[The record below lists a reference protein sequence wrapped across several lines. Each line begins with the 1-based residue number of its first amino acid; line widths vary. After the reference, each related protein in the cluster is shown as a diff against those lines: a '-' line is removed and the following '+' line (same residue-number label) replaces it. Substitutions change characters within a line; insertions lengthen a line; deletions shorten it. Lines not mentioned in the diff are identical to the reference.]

1 MLTPAAQYLTYAE
14 AVMLY
19 QQLQASGVDALV
31 KTGGPPTFPF
41 GEGMY
46 YQLLIE
52 ETDTVAARAVVE
64 AFELQRATSLAPR
77 CPRCGTPDPVPVL
90 RLAWWKRLF
99 YVGTTLHECRSCGAE
114 FPR

>member
-14 AVMLY
+14 AVALY
-19 QQLQASGVDALV
+19 QQLQAAGVGALV

-52 ETDTVAARAVVE
+52 EADTASARAVVE
-64 AFELQRATSLAPR
+64 AFEQQRTTPAAPR
-77 CPRCGTPDPVPVL
+77 CPRCGTPDPVPVS
-90 RLAWWKRLF
+90 RPAWWKRLF
-99 YVGTTLHECRSCGAE
+99 YAGTTLHKCRSCGAE

>member
-14 AVMLY
+14 AVALY
-19 QQLQASGVDALV
+19 QQLQAAGVAALV

-52 ETDTVAARAVVE
+52 EADVAQAQTAVE
-64 AFELQRATSLAPR
+64 AFELQRATPVALR
-77 CPRCGTPDPVPVL
+77 CPRCGAPEPAPVL

-99 YVGTTLHECRSCGAE
+99 YAGTTLHKCPSCGKE
-114 FPR
+114 FSR